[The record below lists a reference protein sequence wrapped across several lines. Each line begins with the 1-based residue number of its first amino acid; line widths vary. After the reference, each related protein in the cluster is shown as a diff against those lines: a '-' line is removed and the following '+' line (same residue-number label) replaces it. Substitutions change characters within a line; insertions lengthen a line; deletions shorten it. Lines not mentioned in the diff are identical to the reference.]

1 MKNDRVEIREDDDNL
16 SIIASDSLKNP
27 GCFGII
33 MTCFVL
39 CLWLIFYLKAWTLII
54 YGKADVMNED
64 GINFKYPSSETGFYL
79 WLFGWTVMG
88 LYFLN
93 GALSFFVKHELI
105 ITNKNT
111 AKYKCHLLGFNIKRE
126 VFFENIKNIHIR
138 PCSYYNFFQKNWHS
152 DTVQGYLMLRLVLK
166 ADDALNL
173 ERLLNKHIQKN
184 RLNS

>member
-111 AKYKCHLLGFNIKRE
+111 AKYKCHLLG
-126 VFFENIKNIHIR
+126 
-138 PCSYYNFFQKNWHS
+138 
-152 DTVQGYLMLRLVLK
+152 
-166 ADDALNL
+166 
-173 ERLLNKHIQKN
+173 
-184 RLNS
+184 